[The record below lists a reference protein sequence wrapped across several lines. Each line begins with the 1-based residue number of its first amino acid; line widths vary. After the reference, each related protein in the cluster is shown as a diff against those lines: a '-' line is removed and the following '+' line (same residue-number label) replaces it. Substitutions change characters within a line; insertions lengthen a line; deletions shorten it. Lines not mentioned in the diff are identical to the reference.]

1 MFRKTLSCLSCW
13 FAFAFA
19 LATALPPLAAHAQTQ
34 TPPQFVNASTCAFNN
49 NASGLSVVG
58 PYLYGSSGV
67 AYCNLTPPGHNYG
80 ETIPTPNTV
89 TVSGYSLQGGSLS
102 SQVCRNTSFA
112 GPATI
117 ECGPVKISSGN
128 FYDTVDLPPPSQ
140 SLPTG
145 YFVLVTLNQPFAA
158 LSGLSVTWNR

>member
-1 MFRKTLSCLSCW
+1 MPRSILLHLSFWIGLLLS
-13 FAFAFA
+13 
-19 LATALPPLAAHAQTQ
+19 PLAAHAQAQ
-34 TPPQFVNASTCAFNN
+34 TPPQFVNASTCAFN
-49 NASGLSVVG
+49 AGSLSVVG
-58 PYLYGSSGV
+58 PYLYGASGV

-80 ETIPTPNTV
+80 EAIPTPNTV
-89 TVSGYSLQGGSLS
+89 TVSGYSLQGGSVN

-117 ECGPVKISSGN
+117 ECGPVKVSSGN
-128 FYDTVDLPPPSQ
+128 FYDTVALPPPSQ

-145 YFVLVTLNQPFAA
+145 YFLLVTLNQPFAA

>member
-1 MFRKTLSCLSCW
+1 MFRTTLSRLSCW
-13 FAFAFA
+13 FAFA
-19 LATALPPLAAHAQTQ
+19 LATALPPLSAHAQTQ

-49 NASGLSVVG
+49 NAAGLSVVG

-80 ETIPTPNTV
+80 EAIPTPNTV
-89 TVSGYSLQGGSLS
+89 TVSGYSLQGGSVS

-117 ECGPVKISSGN
+117 ECGPVKISSGD
-128 FYDTVDLPPPSQ
+128 FYDTVALPPPSQ

-145 YFVLVTLNQPFAA
+145 YFVLVALNQPFAA